1 MPAPATANRSRA
13 ENIPRSGK
21 ADATGSAPERAVGVT
36 WRHPAAAR
44 VDDRVPVS
52 GRPGDFGF
60 PVGQTTAWLFVVVVP
75 AATRID
81 DARCS
86 TARDNGGAIDVRWQ
100 L

>member
-1 MPAPATANRSRA
+1 M
-13 ENIPRSGK
+13 
-21 ADATGSAPERAVGVT
+21 GVT